1 MRKKLHKVDFWF
13 LLPIVERLSY
23 NPESSAVGLPHTQ
36 ASHFKVQKITP
47 HTSPM
52 KNVFISACLLSVACL
67 PIAQGEEL
75 LLINDSP
82 DPLPL
87 SDFIPEG
94 QTITDTTILVLDR
107 GGFVAGNSESSLPQ
121 LAGLSIGE
129 FGNRGASLWF
139 GGMTIEVK
147 GNVTVGGEGR
157 GGLEIQAGAYLTWGE
172 QLAVRGQGPDRRSA
186 LSVVHEKQQQVT
198 GKSMVLSE
206 ALLKVVLW
214 STKNLNRFVNSGA
227 PVIELSDSLEIEP
240 GVTVEI
246 ALADHIDNDPA
257 NKFLPPGEYV
267 IVSAKTYKGEVP
279 ELVVNGFDTTQQGP
293 LSLER
298 RDGNLVLL
306 VK

>member
-1 MRKKLHKVDFWF
+1 LV
-13 LLPIVERLSY
+13 
-23 NPESSAVGLPHTQ
+23 PHTERP
-36 ASHFKVQKITP
+36 KITP
-47 HTSPM
+47 LPFTM
-52 KNVFISACLLSVACL
+52 KILFISACFLSVAWL
-67 PIAQGEEL
+67 PLALGEEL
-75 LLINDSP
+75 RLESS
-82 DPLPL
+82 DPNPVLL
-87 SDFIPEG
+87 SDLIPEG
-94 QTITDTTILVLDR
+94 QTIADTTILVLDR
-107 GGFVAGNSESSLPQ
+107 GKFVGRTPESSSDPTMQ
-121 LAGLSIGE
+121 LAGLSIAE
-129 FGNRGASLWF
+129 LSSRGASLWF

-157 GGLEIQAGAYLTWGE
+157 GALEIQAGAYLTWGE
-172 QLAVRGQGPDRRSA
+172 QLAVRGQGPDRRSS

-214 STKNLNRFVNSGA
+214 STKHLNRFVNSGA

-257 NKFLPPGEYV
+257 NKFLPTGEYV